1 MFLALM
7 IPYIIAASCID
18 ASLVGVIRN
27 ASLILSNFNITVE
40 ESSCQ
45 ACLCEMFNSTG
56 NNSIVSLNCYVYSS
70 NRVTCQMFTMDMY
83 LNSPAFHM
91 IDNVNSTFYFLQ
103 LPSIQES
110 TKIVEAAI
118 SSSTT
123 DEVIITTDGMIST
136 TDEVIS
142 TTDGMISTTDEVIS
156 TTDGMISTTDEVI
169 STTTSMTIS
178 TVSGNTI
185 AFQRS
190 IAIVS

>member
-1 MFLALM
+1 
-7 IPYIIAASCID
+7 
-18 ASLVGVIRN
+18 
-27 ASLILSNFNITVE
+27 
-40 ESSCQ
+40 
-45 ACLCEMFNSTG
+45 
-56 NNSIVSLNCYVYSS
+56 
-70 NRVTCQMFTMDMY
+70 
-83 LNSPAFHM
+83 M

-190 IAIVS
+190 IAI

>member
-18 ASLVGVIRN
+18 ASLVGIIGNV
-27 ASLILSNFNITVE
+27 SLILSNFNITVD

-45 ACLCEMFNSTG
+45 ACVCKMFNPTG

-91 IDNVNSTFYFLQ
+91 LDNVNSTFYFLQ

-123 DEVIITTDGMIST
+123 DEVIITTDGMLST
-136 TDEVIS
+136 TN
-142 TTDGMISTTDEVIS
+142 GMISTTDEVIS
-156 TTDGMISTTDEVI
+156 TTI
-169 STTTSMTIS
+169 SMTTS

-190 IAIVS
+190 ITIAT

>member
-18 ASLVGVIRN
+18 ASLVGIIRN
-27 ASLILSNFNITVE
+27 ASLVLSNFNITVE

-45 ACLCEMFNSTG
+45 TCLCKMFNSTG
-56 NNSIVSLNCYVYSS
+56 NDSIVSLNCYVYSS

-83 LNSPAFHM
+83 INSPAFHM
-91 IDNVNSTFYFLQ
+91 IGNVNSTFYFLQ

-123 DEVIITTDGMIST
+123 GEVIITTDGMIST
-136 TDEVIS
+136 TGGVVS
-142 TTDGMISTTDEVIS
+142 TTNRMVSTTGGMISTTG
-156 TTDGMISTTDEVI
+156 GMV
-169 STTTSMTIS
+169 STTTSMTTS
-178 TVSGNTI
+178 MVSGSAI

-190 IAIVS
+190 ITIVS

>member
-18 ASLVGVIRN
+18 ASLVGIIRN

-45 ACLCEMFNSTG
+45 TCLCEMFNSTG
-56 NNSIVSLNCYVYSS
+56 NNSIVSLNCYAYSS

-83 LNSPAFHM
+83 LNSLAFHM

-103 LPSIQES
+103 LPTIQES

-123 DEVIITTDGMIST
+123 DEVIITTDGMLST
-136 TDEVIS
+136 TY
-142 TTDGMISTTDEVIS
+142 
-156 TTDGMISTTDEVI
+156 GMISTTDEVI
-169 STTTSMTIS
+169 STTTSMTTSI
-178 TVSGNTI
+178 VSGNTI

-190 IAIVS
+190 ITIVS